1 MNSIWNKNILL
12 FKERFPQLAQL
23 LGAHI
28 ELFNKYAGT
37 PDEQNLYPF
46 WKITQTKAGIPTA
59 EESGLRLHSA
69 YNPIKESQSV
79 LSSAEKELSECEAI
93 VFLGAGL
100 GYTPAEAATTHP
112 EKTIIWI
119 EPDAEH
125 FFSAMLLFSLEPFLK
140 CQNPVLA
147 ISCTPEQTLMLIN
160 QHSILKSFF
169 FSVKAHTV
177 HNQIYFDTIRALIE
191 RNKNKEKINNAT
203 LAKFE
208 KLWTSNCKKNSY
220 LLGKLNG
227 IKEYRNKFQGEKFLM
242 LAAGPSLQEILPHL
256 KKLKGKIKI
265 VAVDTA
271 LKACLRAGT
280 EPDFIILT
288 DPQYWAYR
296 HLAGLKSPSS
306 ILISEIAAYPAV
318 FRFECKKILLCNSQ
332 VPMAHEYQKED
343 LGDLGAGGS
352 VASSAWNFCAY
363 CGAAEIYVSGLDL
376 SFPNRQTHIKGSTFE
391 ENVHTSSNKISTSE
405 TASLPMLFSGN
416 TCIAEDYNSHSVLT
430 DQRMKMFAWWFES
443 RLAEIPQINT
453 FTLAPQGLAIPG
465 IKPVSLQNFLSKF

>member
-12 FKERFPQLAQL
+12 FEERFPQLAEL
-23 LGAHI
+23 LQAYI
-28 ELFNKYAGT
+28 ALFKKYAGT
-37 PDEQNLYPF
+37 ADEQNLYSF
-46 WKITQTKAGIPTA
+46 WKITQTRAGVPTA

-69 YNPIKESQSV
+69 YNPIKESQTV
-79 LSSAEKELSECEAI
+79 LASAEKELSDCEAI
-93 VFLGAGL
+93 IFLGAGL
-100 GYTPAEAATTHP
+100 GYTPAEAAALHP
-112 EKTIIWI
+112 EKTILWI

-125 FFSAMLLFSLEPFLK
+125 FFAAMLICNLEPLFK
-140 CQNPVLA
+140 SRNPVLA
-147 ISCTPEQTLMLIN
+147 ISCTPEQTSTLIN
-160 QHSILKSFF
+160 RNSILKSVFF
-169 FSVKAHTV
+169 TVKAHTI
-177 HNQIYFDTIRALIE
+177 HNQAYFDTISTLIE

-203 LAKFE
+203 LAKFK
-208 KLWTSNCKKNSY
+208 KLWTSNCQKNSRFI
-220 LLGKLNG
+220 GKLSS
-227 IKEYRNKFQGEKFLM
+227 IKEYRNKFKGEKFLL

-256 KKLKGKIKI
+256 KNLKGRIKI

-271 LKACLRAGT
+271 LKACLRAGA

-296 HLAGLKSPSS
+296 HIAGLKSPSS
-306 ILISEIAAYPAV
+306 ILITEIAAYPAV

-332 VPMAHEYQKED
+332 VPMTHEYQKQD

-465 IKPVSLQNFLSKF
+465 IKPISLQNFLSKF